1 MIIKRTTFTEEALA
15 HIEQG
20 ESYDK
25 EWLAKDV
32 AASLAQKLYMELGG
46 VNAMSMADVDHLREA
61 FFSASKSLI
70 DWTRCNRKA
79 HPEEYADLTR
89 EAWPKPIGGEL

>member
-1 MIIKRTTFTEEALA
+1 MIIRRTTFTEEALA
-15 HIEQG
+15 HIKPG

-32 AASLAQKLYMELGG
+32 ADSLAQRLYMELGG
-46 VNAMSMADVDHLREA
+46 VSAMSMTDIDHLREA

-70 DWTRCNRKA
+70 DWTRCNRKV
-79 HPEEYADLTR
+79 HPDEYADTVK
-89 EAWPKPIGGEL
+89 EAWPQPIGGEL